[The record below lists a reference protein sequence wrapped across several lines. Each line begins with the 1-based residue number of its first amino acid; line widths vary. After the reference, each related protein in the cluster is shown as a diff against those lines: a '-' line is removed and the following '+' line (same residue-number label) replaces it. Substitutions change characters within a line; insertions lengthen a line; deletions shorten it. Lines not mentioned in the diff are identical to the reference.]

1 MELLFNGVGNEKCV
15 MNKPKTV
22 FDWKGEPS
30 IWMTDKKLKQIT
42 AGHILGKN
50 ARERIA
56 MTEKKEFLIYSRAKL
71 KNDS

>member
-1 MELLFNGVGNEKCV
+1 MELLSTWLGNEECV

-56 MTEKKEFLIYSRAKL
+56 LTEKKEFFIYSKAKL

>member
-1 MELLFNGVGNEKCV
+1 
-15 MNKPKTV
+15 MNKTKNA

-30 IWMTDKKLKQIT
+30 IWTTDKKLKQIT

-56 MTEKKEFLIYSRAKL
+56 LTEKKDFFIYSKAKIG
-71 KNDS
+71 K

>member
-1 MELLFNGVGNEKCV
+1 

-56 MTEKKEFLIYSRAKL
+56 LTEKKEFTIYSRAKL